1 MFSGSKY
8 NMYFYGTKEHA
19 LVPSKEM
26 QKLSIDKDIALISQ
40 KQCSNS

>member
-26 QKLSIDKDIALISQ
+26 QKLSIDIAVISH
-40 KQCSNS
+40 KQWSNS